1 MPLSVSEILLGIWW
15 LLGVGFLLANLRL
28 LFHLLRS
35 WKLRSSALLTWP
47 CRKPPFYGLFLGLG
61 VLFGCLVLFNV
72 IWQRRSPTD
81 VSVLGEALMFVYFA
95 YALPLSFRIAH
106 GFYDD
111 GIWADRG
118 FVPYAQIGGLTWR
131 EGRRDY
137 AGADL
142 PPAQSRPSSGGAR
155 GPLWRSSPPAAREDC
170 RPRHPLHRQ
179 GLRPRRPRRA
189 GRCLD
194 TRTQGRTSALRLP
207 SGSMGGPE
215 PSDRSTSRVA

>member
-1 MPLSVSEILLGIWW
+1 MPLSVSEILPGIWW

-28 LFHLLRS
+28 LFHLFRS

-131 EGRRDY
+131 EGREITLVLIYRLRNRVRHLVVPEAHYGEARRLLREKIAAHDIHFTGKDFDLGALDERD
-137 AGADL
+137 
-142 PPAQSRPSSGGAR
+142 
-155 GPLWRSSPPAAREDC
+155 
-170 RPRHPLHRQ
+170 
-179 GLRPRRPRRA
+179 
-189 GRCLD
+189 
-194 TRTQGRTSALRLP
+194 
-207 SGSMGGPE
+207 
-215 PSDRSTSRVA
+215 VV

>member
-1 MPLSVSEILLGIWW
+1 MSVSVYELLPGIWW
-15 LLGVGFLLANLRL
+15 LLGVGFLIANLRL

-72 IWQRRSPTD
+72 IGQRRSPTD
-81 VSVLGEALMFVYFA
+81 VSVLAEAMMFVYFA
-95 YALPLSFRIAH
+95 YALPLSFRIKH

-131 EGRRDY
+131 EEREITLVLIYRLRNRVRRLVVPEAHYGEARRLLREKIAAHDIHFTGKDFDL
-137 AGADL
+137 GA
-142 PPAQSRPSSGGAR
+142 
-155 GPLWRSSPPAAREDC
+155 
-170 RPRHPLHRQ
+170 
-179 GLRPRRPRRA
+179 
-189 GRCLD
+189 LD
-194 TRTQGRTSALRLP
+194 ER
-207 SGSMGGPE
+207 
-215 PSDRSTSRVA
+215 DVV

>member
-1 MPLSVSEILLGIWW
+1 MALDEILPGIWW
-15 LLGVGFLLANLRL
+15 LLGVGFLIANLRL

-47 CRKPPFYGLFLGLG
+47 CPKPPFYGLFLGLG

-72 IWQRRSPTD
+72 IGQRRSPAD
-81 VSVLGEALMFVYFA
+81 VSVLAEAMMFVYFA

-131 EGRRDY
+131 EEREITLVLIYRLRNRVRRLVVPEAHYGEARRLLREKIAAHDIHFT
-137 AGADL
+137 GKDFDL
-142 PPAQSRPSSGGAR
+142 G
-155 GPLWRSSPPAAREDC
+155 E
-170 RPRHPLHRQ
+170 
-179 GLRPRRPRRA
+179 
-189 GRCLD
+189 LD
-194 TRTQGRTSALRLP
+194 ER
-207 SGSMGGPE
+207 
-215 PSDRSTSRVA
+215 DVV